1 MNNSHVVKLYRM
13 KRKTIAVV
21 RGTRPNVI
29 SFYEDFKESNIK
41 FISASFESVNF
52 ASQKKNFQFINLPYY
67 NFLGFDPGNL
77 INQYGNLSFIFI
89 RNLEKYLDGADV
101 VNISDTYY
109 FSNLQAVNWAKKNN
123 VPVVTVIWC
132 TIPNH
137 ITAWFPPYSFITKK
151 DVEATDL
158 FILRSKTALQFTDS
172 LAVPRSKT
180 KVIYK
185 GVDLHKFSP
194 SPVTN
199 HQSPIT
205 VLFTG
210 NLSKAKGLDDL
221 LFVFEH
227 VRKHYKDLKLI
238 IAGDGEMRKKI
249 ESLSLSLGKDVI
261 DHRGFVSYDELPDLY
276 REVDIY
282 CAPSKYKTLFGIR
295 SWEEYFSYALM
306 EALGS
311 GLPIISTRSGG
322 IPEEVGNNN
331 LLIEPG
337 NRQELEEAL
346 IKLIEN
352 KSFRRILSLSNRKR
366 AKKLFDAKKQA
377 LETENAILEII

>member
-151 DVEATDL
+151 VVEATDL

-227 VRKHYKDLKLI
+227 VRKHYKDLKLV
-238 IAGDGEMRKKI
+238 IAGDGELRRQIMNLHGR
-249 ESLSLSLGKDVI
+249 GVVDY
-261 DHRGFVSYDELPDLY
+261 RGFVPYEKLPDLY
-276 REVDIY
+276 READIY
-282 CAPSKYKTLFGIR
+282 CAPSKYKSFLGIKV
-295 SWEEYFSYALM
+295 WEEYFSYALM

-311 GLPIISTRSGG
+311 GLPIVTTSSGG
-322 IPEEVGNNN
+322 IEEEVGSKN

-337 NRQELEEAL
+337 NRHQLKKAL
-346 IKLIEN
+346 TRLIES
-352 KSFRRILSLSNRKR
+352 KSLRLSLALNNRKR
-366 AKKLFDAKKQA
+366 AEELFDAKKQA
-377 LETENAILEII
+377 ELTEKAILEVV

>member
-1 MNNSHVVKLYRM
+1 MRTKKTLSVIRGNRGEVADFYRNFSRFKIKLITGWQSVFS
-13 KRKTIAVV
+13 KTQKD
-21 RGTRPNVI
+21 RFE
-29 SFYEDFKESNIK
+29 FYF
-41 FISASFESVNF
+41 
-52 ASQKKNFQFINLPYY
+52 LPFYKP
-67 NFLGFDPGNL
+67 LKFDPASL
-77 INQYGNLSFIFI
+77 LNQRGNLSWTYIKD
-89 RNLEKYLDGADV
+89 LEECLGGSSIV
-101 VNISDTYY
+101 SITDTYY
-109 FSNLQAVNWAKKNN
+109 FFNLQAVNWACANS
-123 VPVVTVIWC
+123 VPMVTVIWC

-137 ITAWFPPYSFITKK
+137 ITSWFPPYSFITKK
-151 DVEATDL
+151 VVEATDL

-227 VRKHYKDLKLI
+227 VRKHYKDLKLV
-238 IAGDGEMRKKI
+238 IAGDGELRRQIMNLHGR
-249 ESLSLSLGKDVI
+249 GVVDY
-261 DHRGFVSYDELPDLY
+261 RGFVPYEKLPDLY
-276 REVDIY
+276 READIY
-282 CAPSKYKTLFGIR
+282 CAPSKYKSFLGIKV
-295 SWEEYFSYALM
+295 WEEYFSYALM

-311 GLPIISTRSGG
+311 GLPIVTTSSGG
-322 IPEEVGNNN
+322 IEEEVGSKN

-337 NRQELEEAL
+337 NRHQLKKAL
-346 IKLIEN
+346 TRLIES
-352 KSFRRILSLSNRKR
+352 KSLRLSLALNNRKR
-366 AKKLFDAKKQA
+366 AEELFDAKKQA
-377 LETENAILEII
+377 ELTEKAILEVV